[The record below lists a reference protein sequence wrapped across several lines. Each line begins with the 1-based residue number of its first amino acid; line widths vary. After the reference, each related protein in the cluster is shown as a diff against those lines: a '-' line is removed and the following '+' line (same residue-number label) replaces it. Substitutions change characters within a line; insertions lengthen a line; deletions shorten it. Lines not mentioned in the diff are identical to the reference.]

1 MSTNEICKI
10 CMANGMPKDYI
21 CTYPNLKNEHFGF
34 PPSKFANKKVRRSD
48 KKASPVKKSRRS
60 GKKVR
65 SAMKPR
71 RSGKKVRLAK
81 KKL

>member
-1 MSTNEICKI
+1 
-10 CMANGMPKDYI
+10 MPKDYI
-21 CTYPNLKNEHFGF
+21 CTYPNLENEHFGF
-34 PPSKFANKKVRRSD
+34 PPSKKFANKKVRRSG
-48 KKASPVKKSRRS
+48 KKANPVKKSRRS

-65 SAMKPR
+65 LVKKTP